1 MRGARHVFANR
12 PVVHVNQNN
21 SQHEIR
27 TWNSQGVSVEYFS
40 QAEPNSIYVDEKSES
55 TCFPDGFYAEYVF
68 LTCTFVIA
76 PLDPVRFHRPA
87 RIRMVDDGMSPP
99 ASEKTMYQNTFEQKD
114 HPSQFPDAGSKQNP
128 VVTEAHDLVEPSG
141 NPHALRGWGL
151 HAPYQHYEPT
161 REPVHPRKPDL
172 SQGQLAAGA
181 TVVRTDVW
189 KKEGE
194 PAIMSIAR
202 FSPDNFRPVGY
213 AENAPAPTSTVS
225 EGHLDF
231 RHNRLPPHHADRK
244 PFYYFVNAVTGFVAA
259 GLIRGAVVK
268 VVHMLWPARDVVAAG
283 VVDVDLTPIKPGQNF
298 IARWRGKPIF
308 IRRRTQE
315 MIDLA
320 LKDDLLLGS
329 MRDPEKD
336 AGRVQKQEW
345 LVTVGICTHL
355 GCIPYPDQGL
365 YGGYFCPCHGSHYD
379 HSGRIRLGP
388 ATSNLKVPEYRFL
401 DDNTIRLG
409 S

>member
-1 MRGARHVFANR
+1 
-12 PVVHVNQNN
+12 
-21 SQHEIR
+21 
-27 TWNSQGVSVEYFS
+27 
-40 QAEPNSIYVDEKSES
+40 
-55 TCFPDGFYAEYVF
+55 
-68 LTCTFVIA
+68 
-76 PLDPVRFHRPA
+76 
-87 RIRMVDDGMSPP
+87 MVDDWVSPP
-99 ASEKTMYQNTFEQKD
+99 ASENSMYTNNFEQKD
-114 HPSQFPDAGSKQNP
+114 HPSQFPDPATSKKNP
-128 VVTEAHDLVEPSG
+128 VVTDPKDLVEPSG
-141 NPHALRGWGL
+141 KPHVLRGWGI
-151 HAPYQHYEPT
+151 HAPYKHYEAT

-172 SQGQLAAGA
+172 GAGHLAAGA

-189 KKEGE
+189 KKEDE

-268 VVHMLWPARDVVAAG
+268 VVHALWPARDVVAAG
-283 VVDVDLTPIKPGQNF
+283 VVDVDLQPIRPGQNF

-315 MIDLA
+315 MIDA
-320 LKDDLLLGS
+320 ARKDDALLGS

-336 AGRVQKQEW
+336 AARVQKQEW

-388 ATSNLKVPEYRFL
+388 ATSNLKVPVYKFL

>member
-1 MRGARHVFANR
+1 M
-12 PVVHVNQNN
+12 
-21 SQHEIR
+21 I
-27 TWNSQGVSVEYFS
+27 
-40 QAEPNSIYVDEKSES
+40 
-55 TCFPDGFYAEYVF
+55 
-68 LTCTFVIA
+68 
-76 PLDPVRFHRPA
+76 
-87 RIRMVDDGMSPP
+87 DDSFSPP
-99 ASEKTMYQNTFEQKD
+99 TSEIPLYDHAFEQKD
-114 HPSQFPDAGSKQNP
+114 HPTHFPDPATAKKNP
-128 VVTEAHDLVEPSG
+128 AVSDAHDLVEPSG
-141 NPHALRGWGL
+141 NPHVLRGWGL
-151 HAPYQHYEPT
+151 NATYKHYEPT
-161 REPVHPRKPDL
+161 REPVHPRVPDL
-172 SQGQLAAGA
+172 SKGNLAAGC
-181 TVVRTDVW
+181 TVTRTDVW
-189 KKEGE
+189 NNRKGEE

-213 AENAPAPTSTVS
+213 AENAPAPASTVS

-259 GLIRGAVVK
+259 GLIRGTVVK
-268 VVHMLWPARDVVAAG
+268 IVHLLWPARDVVAAG
-283 VVDVDLTPIKPGQNF
+283 VVDVDLSPIKPGQNF

-308 IRRRTQE
+308 IRRRTQD
-315 MIDLA
+315 MIDAA
-320 LKDDLLLGS
+320 LKDDALLGS

-345 LVTVGICTHL
+345 LVTIGICTHL